1 MIRKA
6 TKDDVLLV
14 AELYDIMLDYE
25 EAHEKYTSWKKGIY
39 PTVDTAKLGVKNNSL
54 YVYEDNG
61 NILASVILDTKQ
73 PPEYKKIEWGV
84 NAKYNEAL
92 VVHTLCVHPKH
103 SGSGIGSAIVDFAK
117 TLAKEKNCL
126 AIRLNTTERNLH
138 AAHLYEKNGF
148 SVVATQ
154 KILLN
159 GQIPCDSHLF
169 MEFKI

>member
-6 TKDDVLLV
+6 TKDDVVPV
-14 AELYDIMLDYE
+14 AELYDILLDYE
-25 EAHEKYTSWKKGIY
+25 ETHEKFTSWEKGIY
-39 PTVDTAKLGVKNNSL
+39 PTVDTAKLGVKKGSL
-54 YVYEDNG
+54 YIYEKDG
-61 NILASVILDTKQ
+61 RVLASVILDTTQ
-73 PPEYKKIEWGV
+73 PPEYKKIAWSV
-84 NAKYNEAL
+84 DAKYNQAL
-92 VVHTLCVHPKH
+92 VVHTLCVHPEH
-103 SGSGIGSAIVDFAK
+103 AGEGIGSAIVDFAK
-117 TLAKEKNCL
+117 DLAKEKNCL

-148 SVVATQ
+148 FVVGTQ